1 MDSSKLPIPV
11 QNLRRIWEAKKA
23 NENVTQNDAAKA
35 LGWTQS
41 AFSHYIV
48 DIISLNPQAI
58 YKLADYLGVDP
69 REIDPDIGNDLPGLL
84 NVDIYPTT
92 FLGKPASRSSVKL
105 TNHYRDKGFFV
116 EIEKEVFPM
125 FGGADIKAMNENIVT
140 LLAYC
145 VHTANVFKQKA
156 ALKLPLT
163 PKRICFVKQKKTSP
177 FETLIYPTD
186 TYTSTITKKFHTH
199 LTAIYFIPA

>member
-1 MDSSKLPIPV
+1 M

-48 DIISLNPQAI
+48 DIIHLNPQAI

-69 REIDPDIGNDLPGLL
+69 REIDPDIGNDLPGLM
-84 NVDIYPTT
+84 NIDVHPTT
-92 FLGKPASRSSVKL
+92 FLGKKASKSSIKFS
-105 TNHYRDKGFFV
+105 NHYRDKGFFI
-116 EIEKEVFPM
+116 EIDKDVLPI
-125 FGGADIKAMNENIVT
+125 FGGANPETINENVIP

-145 VHTANVFKQKA
+145 VHTANVFKQKLA
-156 ALKLPLT
+156 MTLRQQPQ
-163 PKRICFVKQKKTSP
+163 RICIVKQKKNSP
-177 FETLIYPTD
+177 FELIRYPID
-186 TYTSTITKKFHTH
+186 AYKSTITKNFHTH
-199 LTAIYFIPA
+199 LTTLYFMPN